1 MAKHSLQQV
10 KQRFGI
16 IGNDPKLDR
25 AIDIA
30 LQVAPTDLSV
40 LITGESGTGKENFP
54 QIVHQYSNR
63 KHGPYFAINCGS
75 IPEGTIDSEL
85 FGHEKGSFTGATG
98 TRIGYFEAA
107 DGGTLFLDEVGELPL
122 PTQARLLRVLESGEF
137 IKVGSSKVEKTNVR
151 VVAATNLD
159 MVKAVERG
167 KFRED
172 LYYRLNSVPIRIPPL
187 RDRIEDIPLLFRKF
201 AGDCA
206 EKYMM
211 PSIALTD
218 DAKERLKN
226 YRWPGNVRQLKNIT
240 EQISVIEQERLIT
253 SDILQKYLPNN
264 EVGMI
269 PVSVH
274 QIQESEQ
281 KSFAN
286 EREILYQV
294 LFDMK
299 KDITDLKHVVKSI
312 MEDSAQH
319 TPYNTSSSEMHHSSS
334 IITNDNTRVSVPVK
348 YEAMPKKIALDEP
361 EGNNIQEAAE
371 YEESALS
378 ISDVEKEMIMK
389 ALERHNGKRKLA
401 ANDLGISERTL
412 YRKIKEYSLFF
423 IFLLLLV
430 SVSSC
435 RISYSFRGT
444 SINYDL
450 TKTLQITHFVNQA
463 PLVYPP
469 LEQRFNEEMKDMFT
483 RNTRLQLVNQ
493 NGDMEIEGEIVG
505 YELTPMAVQED
516 AFASETKLTMTV
528 RMRFRNNKTD
538 VPDIEERISANRT
551 FSSSEVF
558 DSVQDQ
564 LLNELIDE
572 IVDQIFNATMSNW

>member
-16 IGNDPKLDR
+16 IGNDPKLNR
-25 AIDIA
+25 AIDVA

-63 KHGPYFAINCGS
+63 KHGPYCAINCGS
-75 IPEGTIDSEL
+75 IPEVTIDSEL

-98 TRIGYFEAA
+98 TRIGYFEVA

-122 PTQARLLRVLESGEF
+122 PTQARLLRVLETGEF

-159 MVKAVERG
+159 MVKAAERG

-187 RDRIEDIPLLFRKF
+187 RDRAEDIALLFRKF

-211 PSIALTD
+211 PSITLTD
-218 DAKERLKN
+218 DAREKLKN

-253 SDILQKYLPNN
+253 SDILQKYLPDN
-264 EVGMI
+264 EVGML
-269 PVSVH
+269 PVSVR
-274 QIQESEQ
+274 QIRESEQ

-299 KDITDLKHVVKSI
+299 KDITDLKRVVKSI

-319 TPYNTSSSEMHHSSS
+319 SPYNASSAEMRRSSS
-334 IITNDNTRVSVPVK
+334 IIANDSTRVSVPVK
-348 YEAMPKKIALDEP
+348 YETVPQSIALDDP
-361 EGNNIQEAAE
+361 GRDNIQEAAE
-371 YEESALS
+371 FEESSLL
-378 ISDVEKEMIMK
+378 ISDVEKDMIAK
-389 ALERHNGKRKLA
+389 ALERHNGKRKQA
-401 ANDLGISERTL
+401 ADELGISERTL
-412 YRKIKEYSLFF
+412 YRKLKEYSLLF

-430 SVSSC
+430 TVSSC

-450 TKTLQITHFVNQA
+450 TKTLQIAHFVNQA

-528 RMRFRNNKTD
+528 RMRFRNNKTNE
-538 VPDIEERISANRT
+538 PEIEERISANRT
-551 FSSSEVF
+551 FSSNEVF

-564 LLNELIDE
+564 LLGELIDE
-572 IVDQIFNATMSNW
+572 ITDQIFNATMSNW